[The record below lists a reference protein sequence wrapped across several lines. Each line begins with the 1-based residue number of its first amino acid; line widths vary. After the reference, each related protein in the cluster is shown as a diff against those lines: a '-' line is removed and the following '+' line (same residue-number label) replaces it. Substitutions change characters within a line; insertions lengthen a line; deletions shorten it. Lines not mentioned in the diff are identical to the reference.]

1 MLQMPL
7 SGLADSWHC
16 PSSDEDSA
24 DSLVL
29 GRVPDDYRQAR
40 RVRLAPAATAGP
52 ALLRDRMDDAAQ
64 AAPGNGEYG
73 SGTSSR

>member
-1 MLQMPL
+1 MLQVPL
-7 SGLADSWHC
+7 SGLADIWDY

-40 RVRLAPAATAGP
+40 PVRLAPAATAGA

-64 AAPGNGEYG
+64 APPGNGEYG
-73 SGTSSR
+73 